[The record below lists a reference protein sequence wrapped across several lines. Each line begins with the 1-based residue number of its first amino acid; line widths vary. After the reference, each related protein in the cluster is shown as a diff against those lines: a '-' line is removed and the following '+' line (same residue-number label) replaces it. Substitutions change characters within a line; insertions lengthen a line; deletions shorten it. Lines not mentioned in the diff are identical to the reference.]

1 MEFFEIR
8 EQSELFSLKYE
19 DIYWSKDGGWEEKN
33 YIFLD
38 SISIRERWQASTQF
52 QILELGF
59 GAGINF
65 LATLMAWKESGF
77 KEKSLQYI
85 SIEENPLPIAVLKNI
100 YNSLDLS
107 KDLTGD
113 FLNS

>member
-1 MEFFEIR
+1 MEFYELR

-38 SISIRERWQASTQF
+38 SILICERWQAGTQF

-65 LATLMAWKESGF
+65 IQQGIGSFFEC
-77 KEKSLQYI
+77 
-85 SIEENPLPIAVLKNI
+85 
-100 YNSLDLS
+100 
-107 KDLTGD
+107 
-113 FLNS
+113 FLLL